1 MATIK
6 NKITPCLW
14 FDNNLEDAVKF
25 YTSIFRN
32 SRVINMSRYGEG
44 APFPAGTVMAAT
56 FELEGEEFQALN
68 GGPVFKFTEAISF
81 FVKCDTQEEID
92 ELWEKLTA
100 DGGQESRCGWLKDK
114 FGLSWQIVPPML
126 GEMFRDKDRQR
137 ASRVMMAML
146 KMGKIDIR
154 KLQEAYDEQ

>member
-14 FDNNLEDAVKF
+14 FDNNLEDAVQF

-32 SRVINMSRYGEG
+32 SRVIEMSRYGEG

-114 FGLSWQIVPPML
+114 IGLSWQIVPPML
-126 GEMFRDKDRQR
+126 GEMFRDQDRQR

-154 KLQEAYDEQ
+154 KLQEAYDEK